1 MRLVWVGITL
11 VLIASSTS
19 FSFGSF
25 VGSPNYQL
33 ESGVAPEDIL
43 CKEERVLVIRTNGDP
58 ACVTEK
64 TADKKGWNIIAI
76 EFAPKESISTQR
88 ENYLNSLNFGLVSDE
103 SFEGELYGFDQNLHL
118 RQPAPAPMSLFFAPN
133 HYSMDENI
141 LVNKQN
147 LDDMIPISLA
157 SQSVSVS
164 TIDYREWL
172 PTWIAPGYY
181 LKWVDITQPEDQFRE
196 GREGQGRITLTFV
209 PKNLEISEDITDKE
223 FTDLNMYVINVI
235 VADTPTLS
243 MKTVSEI
250 NETTKDGTAT
260 DIIYEDR
267 WDGYIEYVHASRS
280 DPTKHSVAYDSP
292 YISIASGGS
301 ALTMEQHE
309 NIVTELF
316 ERYSIFTDNL

>member
-1 MRLVWVGITL
+1 MRLVWVVITL

-19 FSFGSF
+19 VSFGSF

-33 ESGVAPEDIL
+33 ELGVVPEDIL

-64 TADKKGWNIIAI
+64 TADKKGWNIIAM

-88 ENYLNSLNFGLVSDE
+88 ENYLNSLNFGLVSNE
-103 SFEGELYGFDQNLHL
+103 PFEGELYGFDQNLHL
-118 RQPAPAPMSLFFAPN
+118 RQPAPAPMNLFFAPN
-133 HYSMDENI
+133 HYSLDENT

-147 LDDMIPISLA
+147 LNDIIPLPLTSP
-157 SQSVSVS
+157 SVSTS
-164 TIDYREWL
+164 TIDYREWI

-181 LKWVDITQPEDQFRE
+181 LKWVDIIQPEDQYVDGNE
-196 GREGQGRITLTFV
+196 DQGEIKLTFV

-223 FTDLNMYVINVI
+223 FTDINMYVITVLI
-235 VADTPTLS
+235 TDKPTLS

-250 NETTKDGTAT
+250 NEVTKDGTAT

-267 WDGYIEYVHASRS
+267 WDGYVNYVHAARN
-280 DPTKHSVAYDSP
+280 DPAKHGVSYHSP
-292 YISIASGGS
+292 YVLIASGGN

-316 ERYSIFTDNL
+316 ERYSNR